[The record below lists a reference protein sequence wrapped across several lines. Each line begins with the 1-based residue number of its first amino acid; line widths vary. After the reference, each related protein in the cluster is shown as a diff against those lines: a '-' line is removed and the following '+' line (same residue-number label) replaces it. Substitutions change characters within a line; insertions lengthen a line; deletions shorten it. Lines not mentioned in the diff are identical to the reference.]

1 MTSQIF
7 ILQHAD
13 SIATQNFLSFSH
25 KITAY
30 LLTTLSHP
38 HTTILQLVQFRSRH
52 ELLLRILL
60 MYNRWVVLDVST
72 PIITIL
78 VKVIGTANSRTYFK
92 HPSAV
97 TKNHTVQYNVYPFY
111 WFAFQSLLFEFQAY
125 SDQTHIWCHGI
136 ILKSWNGHVMSFGK
150 TEPKD
155 HMIFVLFN
163 IIVPMHREHI
173 CISWILPCG
182 IRVAY
187 HGTVH
192 IHLSRYFQSLL
203 MQLAMTGGQKEATVA
218 TCSQFA

>member
-13 SIATQNFLSFSH
+13 SIATQKFLSFSH
-25 KITAY
+25 KITSY

-97 TKNHTVQYNVYPFY
+97 TKNHTAYYNVYPFY
-111 WFAFQSLLFEFQAY
+111 WFAFQSLLSNFKYIQIN
-125 SDQTHIWCHGI
+125 S
-136 ILKSWNGHVMSFGK
+136 
-150 TEPKD
+150 
-155 HMIFVLFN
+155 
-163 IIVPMHREHI
+163 
-173 CISWILPCG
+173 
-182 IRVAY
+182 
-187 HGTVH
+187 
-192 IHLSRYFQSLL
+192 HLMPWHPNLVFHS
-203 MQLAMTGGQKEATVA
+203 
-218 TCSQFA
+218 